1 MGIEGLK
8 PYLKTHSKDA
18 FQTVPLSNLGGYA
31 IAIDGNGWM
40 YKAKSFALKVYLQ
53 SVFVDVTAPIPQE
66 LIIKYI
72 INNFYGFIGKLTSH
86 NITPVWIFD
95 GPAAHPAK
103 EAAARLRRKVHKED
117 RKVKIEEER
126 LAIMEMSALERT
138 PDIINKFKNL
148 LIGHVTVNQS
158 EIDAVMNE
166 ANELGLPLF
175 EAPYD
180 AEILASALSVE
191 NKVIGVWA
199 KDTDCIAAGARVVF
213 DGFSK
218 ELSEDGVIVDAIIP
232 YIVYEDLEMTLDQ
245 FRDFC
250 IACQCDFNVRIKGL
264 GPAKMRKLLLKYAN
278 DLDLLMESEPKHD
291 WSLLNVEISRELLTG
306 PNETCINIE
315 DLAIDRKKW
324 TLKMETNDVSF
335 VPLPETDPIMVEI
348 ME

>member
-8 PYLKTHSKDA
+8 PFLKKESKDA
-18 FQTVPLSNLGGYA
+18 FDTIPLSNLSGYA

-53 SVFVDVTAPIPQE
+53 SVFIDVTAPIPQE
-66 LIIKYI
+66 PIIKYI

-103 EAAARLRRKVHKED
+103 EAAARMRRKVYKED
-117 RKVKIEEER
+117 RKVKIEDER
-126 LAIMEMSALERT
+126 LAIMEMSPLERT
-138 PDIINKFKNL
+138 PEVINHFKNS
-148 LIGHVTVNQS
+148 LIGYVTVNQS
-158 EIDAVMNE
+158 EITAVMNE
-166 ANELGLPLF
+166 VDELGLPLF

-180 AEILASALSVE
+180 AEILASAMSVE
-191 NKVIGVWA
+191 RLVIGVWA

-218 ELSEDGVIVDAIIP
+218 EPSEDGVQVDIIVP
-232 YIVYEDLEMTLDQ
+232 YIAYEDLQMTPDQ

-264 GPAKMRKLLLKYAN
+264 GPVKMRKLLLKYDN
-278 DLDLLMESEPKHD
+278 DLDLLMKSEPKHD

-306 PNETCINIE
+306 PNETCISID
-315 DLAIDRKKW
+315 DLAINRKKW
-324 TLKMETNDVSF
+324 LQKMETNDVSF

-348 ME
+348 CE